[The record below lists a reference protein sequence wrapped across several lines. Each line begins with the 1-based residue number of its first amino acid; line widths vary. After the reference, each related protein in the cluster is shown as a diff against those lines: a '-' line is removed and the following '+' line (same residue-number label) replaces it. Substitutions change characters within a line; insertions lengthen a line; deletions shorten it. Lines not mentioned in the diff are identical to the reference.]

1 MKKIIHNSKSAPCA
15 IFFFFL
21 VFVSCAEGIDTSVVA
36 EQEEL
41 VSVDTLELTE
51 EVAQEERGPVSLDQ
65 YISFFLPNEYG
76 IELDSPLD
84 FEHSQLVGFYR
95 DSGMVFRIADLLI
108 TPRMD
113 EMIDAE
119 GEMSLS
125 HIVCE
130 DSGEIPNIILQGVY
144 RLNDRFIPYYPN
156 AKSRLLPG
164 QSMTLGGYTF
174 KAFGLIE
181 EDGSTISDYEII
193 MEGERNGQLIE
204 QRIVFIE
211 YFDDTFVEFH
221 WIADLD
227 MDGIPDFLIDLS
239 PKYSYS
245 LPTLFLSSNAG
256 FGELVK
262 DVHEEAVFGC

>member
-1 MKKIIHNSKSAPCA
+1 MRRMIHSLKSLTCA
-15 IFFFFL
+15 VFFFFL
-21 VFVSCAEGIDTSVVA
+21 GVVSCAEGVDTSVAA

-41 VSVDTLELTE
+41 VIIDTLELTE
-51 EVAQEERGPVSLDQ
+51 EVVQKERGPVSLDQ

-76 IELDSPLD
+76 IELDNPMD
-84 FEHSQLVGFYR
+84 FERSQLVGFYR
-95 DSGMVFRIADLLI
+95 DSGIVFRISDLLI
-108 TPRMD
+108 SQRRDGMN
-113 EMIDAE
+113 DAE

-130 DSGEIPNIILQGVY
+130 DSGEMPNIILKGVY

-164 QSMTLGGYTF
+164 ESMTLGGYTF

-181 EDGSTISDYEII
+181 EDESTISDYEII

-211 YFDDTFVEFH
+211 YFDDAFVEFH

-239 PKYSYS
+239 HKYSYS

-262 DVHEEAVFGC
+262 DVHKDAVFGC